1 MKTIYLILCL
11 FLTVLTA
18 SAQGNVNEAVVAATY
33 MNVLY
38 RGISNPVA
46 IAIPGIS
53 AEKVTATVSNGT
65 IKKVNSGWEIIPG
78 DQNLTQ
84 ISILV
89 NGEKVS
95 EKEFRIKNIPVPEAY
110 FAGINNG
117 AVSKDLISKIEILEV
132 RLTDF
137 AWDLK
142 WTISGFRMLYTRD
155 NTDNEFVSDSN
166 KLTEKMKSVLAGF
179 RKGDYIVF
187 KDIKALGPDGR
198 TRDLSPV
205 ILKIE

>member
-11 FLTVLTA
+11 FLATLTS
-18 SAQGNVNEAVVAATY
+18 SAQDVENEAVVAATY

-38 RGISNPVA
+38 RGVSNPVA
-46 IAIPGIS
+46 IAVPGIS

-65 IKKVNSGWEIIPG
+65 IKKVSNGWEINPG
-78 DQNLTQ
+78 DQDLTQ
-84 ISILV
+84 ISVLV
-89 NGEKVS
+89 NGKKVS

-110 FAGINNG
+110 FAGKNNG
-117 AVSKDLISKIEILEV
+117 TASKDLIAKTESLEA
-132 RLTDF
+132 RLVDF
-137 AWDLK
+137 AWDMSF
-142 WTISGFRMLYTRD
+142 TITGFTMMYTRD
-155 NTDNEFVSDSN
+155 DTDYEMVSGNN

-205 ILKIE
+205 ILKLE